1 MINSLIKDLKGVLSK
16 QLLSELVKEIE
27 SGSVRSVN
35 YELGINSNV
44 ISVEM
49 VLESR
54 VPLKLTISEK
64 Y

>member
-16 QLLSELVKEIE
+16 QLLAELVKEME

>member
-16 QLLSELVKEIE
+16 QLLAELVKEIE

-49 VLESR
+49 VLQSR

>member
-16 QLLSELVKEIE
+16 QFLSELVKEIE